1 MFRGGGEDGG
11 GEGLREPAGK
21 APAGSA
27 LRSAVWGDESTVS
40 LLHGAA
46 ADWGVLDA
54 GDDAPSNYTVR
65 RGRG

>member
-1 MFRGGGEDGG
+1 VFRGGGEEGG
-11 GEGLREPAGK
+11 GEGLRESAGE

-27 LRSAVWGDESTVS
+27 LRSAVWGTNPR
-40 LLHGAA
+40 LAFLHGAA

-54 GDDAPSNYTVR
+54 GDDYTVR